1 MEKKTD
7 LKLVQ
12 GRQSTM
18 SDEDI
23 VALYFARNEKAIS
36 ETDLKYGRYLFTIA
50 YNIVHD
56 RLDCEEC
63 LNDTYLGTWNAI
75 PPHRPPVFQVF
86 LSKIMRNTAVDKFRK
101 TRASKRIPSE
111 LVVSLDELNGCMP
124 SDISEEERVVAEI
137 GGALNSFLKGLND
150 REQFI
155 FVCRYYYADK
165 IGVIARMLQISEKTV
180 GRELVR
186 LRELLREH
194 LKKEGVA
201 YE

>member
-111 LVVSLDELNGCMP
+111 LVVSLDL
-124 SDISEEERVVAEI
+124 
-137 GGALNSFLKGLND
+137 
-150 REQFI
+150 
-155 FVCRYYYADK
+155 
-165 IGVIARMLQISEKTV
+165 ML
-180 GRELVR
+180 LP
-186 LRELLREH
+186 
-194 LKKEGVA
+194 
-201 YE
+201 